1 MRPSTIWYTLKQGI
15 KNIKRNWMFSIASIL
30 TMAACIFLVGVFYSL
45 VTNGMGEL

>member
-30 TMAACIFLVGVFYSL
+30 THGSLYLSGRCILFTG
-45 VTNGMGEL
+45 NKCR